1 MMTQVHKGLATE
13 SLSEKS
19 CCATDID
26 RLFSTELFRALA
38 DANRIALLGHLAIGG
53 SPQTVTEA
61 AGCCPTDLSVT
72 SRHLAVLRDA
82 GVVEAQKRGREVYY
96 SVRYTELAQALR
108 EMADAIDACCPPS
121 PTQEQPEEARPI

>member
-61 AGCCPTDLSVT
+61 AGCCPM
-72 SRHLAVLRDA
+72 
-82 GVVEAQKRGREVYY
+82 EAEKRGREVYY
-96 SVRYTELAQALR
+96 SVRYAELSRVLR
-108 EMADAIDACCPPS
+108 EMADAIDACCPPAKA
-121 PTQEQPEEARPI
+121 EKQPKEVER

>member
-1 MMTQVHKGLATE
+1 MTQVHKGLATE

-72 SRHLAVLRDA
+72 SRHLATLRDA
-82 GVVEAQKRGREVYY
+82 GIVEAEKRGREVYY
-96 SVRYTELAQALR
+96 SVRYAELSRVLR
-108 EMADAIDACCPPS
+108 EMADAIDACCPPAKA
-121 PTQEQPEEARPI
+121 EKQPKEVER